1 MTIVEI
7 AKEAGVSI
15 ATVSRVLNN
24 GSVSAK
30 KRSLVEAV
38 IEKHKFQPNLLA
50 RGLINRQSETIGLI
64 THGIS
69 NHFNMDFI
77 QVVERH
83 CNDMGYLL
91 FVCICESKDPPEMER
106 LFLND
111 LIARQ
116 VNGIILHDS
125 FSENYDSGF
134 LSHIAKQI
142 PLVIIHSFNSS
153 QDINSV
159 EVDQVLGMRKVMTH
173 LIDLGH
179 RDILFLRGPNA
190 PVSSIATTQA
200 DRPSSRGPNSNS
212 YDSKEE
218 VWREALAAVGSPP
231 PPESRIV
238 IAKGNM
244 EEGILETE
252 ERIDALF
259 SSGRVPTA
267 IFGCNDIMATGALN
281 AARKHGIP
289 VPERLSVVGH
299 DNTILAASGRIT
311 SVDLK
316 TQSVGHASIDLL
328 LHAMSE
334 EDKEPRR
341 LIISPDLVIRN
352 STGPV
357 ASS

>member
-24 GSVSAK
+24 GSVSAE
-30 KRSLVEAV
+30 KRALVEAV
-38 IEKHKFQPNLLA
+38 IEKHKFTPNLLA
-50 RGLINRQSETIGLI
+50 RGLINKQSETIGLI

-83 CNDMGYLL
+83 CNDMGQLL
-91 FVCICESKDPPEMER
+91 FVCICEGKDPPETER

-111 LIARQ
+111 LVARQ
-116 VNGIILHDS
+116 VSGVILHDS
-125 FSENYDSGF
+125 FPENYASGF
-134 LSHIAKQI
+134 LSHISKRI
-142 PLVIIHSFNSS
+142 PLVIIHSFNSCH
-153 QDINSV
+153 DINSV

-179 RDILFLRGPNA
+179 RDILFLRGPN
-190 PVSSIATTQA
+190 SI
-200 DRPSSRGPNSNS
+200 S

-218 VWREALAAVGSPP
+218 VWREALSAVGAPP

-238 IAKGNM
+238 IENGNA

-259 SSGRVPTA
+259 ASGRVPTA
-267 IFGCNDIMATGALN
+267 IFGCNDIMASGALN
-281 AARKHGIP
+281 AARKRGVA
-289 VPERLSVVGH
+289 VPERLSIVGH

-328 LHAMSE
+328 LHAMSQ

-341 LIISPDLVIRN
+341 LIISPDLVIRG
-352 STGPV
+352 STGP
-357 ASS
+357 AALL